1 MRVSRKRDRQRVL
14 MTFSFTEC
22 VLISVFVAEWL
33 GKCVCVCSVLLTC
46 VSLRFFTGEVCV
58 CVQFY

>member
-46 VSLRFFTGEVCV
+46 VP
-58 CVQFY
+58 VQFY

>member
-33 GKCVCVCSVLLTC
+33 GKCVCLFSFTDLCACSVLLTC
-46 VSLRFFTGEVCV
+46 VS
-58 CVQFY
+58 VQFY